1 MSGVTHEPTTMGNAM
16 AVCTGIVGLVVA
28 KALLT
33 GLGAV
38 YAFFLRPGKNLKK
51 YGKWAVVTG
60 ATDGIGEAMAME
72 MASKGMSIVLISR
85 TAEKLKKT
93 AADITAK
100 YSKVEVD
107 YVAVDFSNFN
117 AKAQTAVEN
126 CLKDKEVGVLVN
138 NVGMSYSFAQYF
150 HELSL
155 EDVDNMVELN
165 VNSTTRMTHLV
176 LPGMVERKRGA
187 IVNMSSAA
195 ARNPSPLLAN
205 YSGSKGFVEHFSE
218 SLFHELK
225 SKRVHVQVQ
234 SPLFVV
240 SKLSKI
246 RKASLATPKPHVY
259 AKAAVAHI
267 GYEAKVSPYWAHALQ
282 LWVVRNI
289 PEWLFISQI
298 ALPMHLS
305 IRKRALK
312 KLANKKE

>member
-1 MSGVTHEPTTMGNAM
+1 MSGVTPTTMDHAM
-16 AVCTGIVGLVVA
+16 TVCTGIVGLVVA

-72 MASKGMSIVLISR
+72 MAKKGMSIVLISR

-93 AADITAK
+93 AADISAK
-100 YSKVEVD
+100 YSNVEVD

-117 AKAQTAVEN
+117 AKAQKAVEN

-165 VNSTTRMTHLV
+165 VNSTTRMTHMV

-205 YSGSKGFVEHFSE
+205 YSGSKGFVEHLSE

-246 RKASLATPKPHVY
+246 RKASLATPKPHVF